1 MIKEAALNLI
11 NLIKLQPQYGNRV
24 GYAIGARASDPMNNK
39 LPLPFAW
46 VLFMGD
52 GVEKLEPYKQPC
64 VILPRLRFVVRIGM
78 RWANGSISGND
89 ILNDTVLLEDTI
101 TSIQGQAYGNS
112 QWRYEG
118 QTLTELD
125 DRQIW
130 DQSYSIVL
138 PYK

>member
-1 MIKEAALNLI
+1 VIAEAANNLI
-11 NLIKLQPQYGNRV
+11 QLIKTNTQYTNV
-24 GYAIGARASDPMNNK
+24 GYAMGARAGDPMNNK
-39 LPLPFAW
+39 VPLPYAW
-46 VLFMGD
+46 VIFMGD
-52 GVEKLEPYKQPC
+52 QVETLAVLKQPC
-64 VILPRLRFVVRIGM
+64 VITPRLRFVVRIGM
-78 RWANGSISGND
+78 RWANQTTTGND
-89 ILNDTVLLEDTI
+89 IMNDTVLLENTI